1 MEYTGGYV
9 NLGRSG
15 LKVSRVAFGCGFRH
29 EPPKDVAVRAIT
41 GAIESGV
48 NFVDCA
54 NIYTIENKEKSEV
67 ALGEALKGRREKAI
81 ITSKVGSWVKK
92 DDNGPNG
99 YGGSRYHILREV
111 EKSLKRLQTDYID
124 VYLLHQPDPTTPEEE
139 IFRAMEKLVQDG
151 KIRYVGLCN
160 FDAWEIMSGLA
171 MQYKLDASPLICAQN
186 PYNLLNRK
194 LEEEMFPMARRHGVG
209 IMAYSCLGAGL
220 LGGHYHKGQP
230 APENS
235 FWNTSPLYR
244 AFYPYL
250 FNGQVGDV
258 VEKVEELSHK
268 YNVPMSQISAAWVL
282 THPEV
287 SCIVAGA
294 NNYEEFE
301 DSIAAANLKLE
312 QADVDELNRISE
324 GLRISLTLPDVQKF
338 MAAKG
343 YKI

>member
-29 EPPKDVAVRAIT
+29 EPPEDVAVDAISRAID
-41 GAIESGV
+41 SGV
-48 NFVDCA
+48 NFIDCA
-54 NIYTIENKEKSEV
+54 NIYTIENKEKSEI
-67 ALGEALKGRREKAI
+67 ALGKALKGRREKAI

-92 DDNGPNG
+92 DDQGPNG

-111 EKSLKRLQTDYID
+111 EKSLQRLQTDHID

-139 IFRAMEKLVQDG
+139 TFRAMEKLVQDG

-171 MQYKLDASPLICAQN
+171 AQYKINAQPTTCAQN

-209 IMAYSCLGAGL
+209 IMAYSSLAAGL
-220 LGGHYHKGQP
+220 LGGHYRKGQP

-235 FWNTSPLYR
+235 FWNKSPLYK
-244 AFYPYL
+244 AYYPYL
-250 FNGQVGDV
+250 FQGQVGDV
-258 VEKVEELSHK
+258 VEAVARIAEKHQ
-268 YNVPMSQISAAWVL
+268 VPMSQIATAWVL

-287 SCIVAGA
+287 SCVVAGA
-294 NNYEEFE
+294 NNYAEFE
-301 DSIAAANLKLE
+301 DSIAAANLTLDE
-312 QADVDELNRISE
+312 EDIAELNRLSE
-324 GLRISLTLPDVQKF
+324 GLWVGLTLPDVQKV

-343 YKI
+343 FIL